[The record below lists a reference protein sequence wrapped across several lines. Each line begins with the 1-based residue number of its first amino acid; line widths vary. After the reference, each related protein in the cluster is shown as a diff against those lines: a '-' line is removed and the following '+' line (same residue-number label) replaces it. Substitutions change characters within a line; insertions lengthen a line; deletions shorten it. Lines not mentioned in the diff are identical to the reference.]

1 MKTALEILNELR
13 RSVCREAEIRL
24 EEGCVV
30 EGLQDCQVQ
39 LYRLRT
45 AQIQETQ
52 FNGDLNVYNPQ
63 GYENREALRA

>member
-1 MKTALEILNELR
+1 M
-13 RSVCREAEIRL
+13 
-24 EEGCVV
+24 V

-52 FNGDLNVYNPQ
+52 FNGDLNVFNPQ
-63 GYENREALRA
+63 GYEKREALRA